1 MHLSN
6 PLLARRRRLRV
17 TLFAGLAAVALAAA
31 GCGSS
36 GGSGGTANGSAG
48 ADTAILGTP
57 KAASGTPVKI
67 GFIGSGRTQTVDT
80 TDETKAAQAT
90 AAYANAYLGGLRGH
104 PIELVTCEDK
114 NVPATSQACGNTFVQ
129 QHVAAVAAGGPGLTD
144 PWIQIVHPAGIPVGM
159 NSAASSMVLSTPG
172 VFVWSNPLAV
182 FGTPAAYAREHKL
195 AKAAIVVIDFP
206 TATGPAKAL
215 EPAFF
220 HNAGATAEV
229 VAIPPGT
236 ADMTPQIQAAKHP
249 DLFHVIGN
257 ATFCASAIRA
267 IRTIDPKASIT
278 AIDRCVGADKGASIP
293 GGFKGVTITAEANVN
308 PNDKEFQLFKA
319 VMGKFGN
326 GLGTGV
332 NPQSGYQGM
341 LSLVR
346 AVNAASGTDV
356 TPAGITK
363 ALQTM
368 PATPYPL
375 GGGATFKCDGTATAA
390 VSKNVCS
397 AASFVADAAT
407 DGTLSNFTTLDAAG
421 IYKLG

>member
-1 MHLSN
+1 MYLLN
-6 PLLARRRRLRV
+6 PSRTRRRLRV
-17 TLFAGLAAVALAAA
+17 TLAAGLAAVALTAAA
-31 GCGSS
+31 CGSS
-36 GGSGGTANGSAG
+36 GGSGGTANGNAG
-48 ADTAILGTP
+48 ADAAILGTA
-57 KAASGTPVKI
+57 KAATGTPVKI
-67 GFIGSGRTQTVDT
+67 GFMSTGRTQTIDN
-80 TDETKAAQAT
+80 TDEIKAAQAT
-90 AAYANAYLGGLRGH
+90 VAYANAYLGGLRGH

-114 NVPATSQACGNTFVQ
+114 NVPATAQACGNTFLQ
-129 QHVAAVAAGGPGLTD
+129 DHVAAVAAGANGQPD
-144 PWIQIVHPAGIPVGM
+144 PVIQIVHAAGIPVGM
-159 NSAASSMVLSTPG
+159 NSSGSTMVLNTPG
-172 VFVWSNPLAV
+172 VFVWSNTLAP
-182 FGTPAAYAREHKL
+182 FGTSAAYAREHKL
-195 AKAAIVVIDFP
+195 TKAAIVVIDVP
-206 TATGPAKAL
+206 AATDTAKAL

-236 ADMTPQIQAAKHP
+236 ADMTPQIQTAGHP

-257 ATFCASAIRA
+257 PAFCASAIRA

-278 AIDRCVGADKGASIP
+278 AIANCVGTDKGASIP
-293 GGFKGVTITAEANVN
+293 GGFKGVTIVAQANIN

-319 VMGKFGN
+319 VIGKYGN
-326 GLGTGV
+326 GLRTSDLV
-332 NPQSGYQGM
+332 TTGYQGM

-346 AVNAASGTDV
+346 GVNAASGTDV

-375 GGGATFKCDGTATAA
+375 GGGATFKCDGTALAA

-397 AASFVADAAT
+397 TASFVADAAT
-407 DGTLSNFTTLDAAG
+407 DGTLSNFRTIDATG

>member
-1 MHLSN
+1 MHLSK
-6 PLLARRRRLRV
+6 PLLACRRLRV
-17 TLFAGLAAVALAAA
+17 TLVAGLAAVALAAA

-36 GGSGGTANGSAG
+36 GGSGGEANGSAG
-48 ADTAILGTP
+48 ADTAILGTT

-67 GFIGSGRTQTVDT
+67 GFMATGRTQTVDT
-80 TDETKAAQAT
+80 TDEIKAAQAT

-104 PIELVTCEDK
+104 PIELVTCEEK

-129 QHVAAVAAGGPGLTD
+129 DHVAAVAVGAPAQTD
-144 PWIQIVHPAGIPVGM
+144 PMIQVVHSAGIPVGL
-159 NSAASSMVLSTPG
+159 NAGASTLVLSTPG
-172 VFVWSNPLAV
+172 VFVWSNTLSG

-195 AKAAIVVIDFP
+195 TKAAILVIDVP
-206 TATGPAKAL
+206 GASGPAKAL
-215 EPAFF
+215 MPAFF
-220 HNAGATAEV
+220 RNAGATAEV

-249 DLFHVIGN
+249 DLYHVIGN
-257 ATFCASAIRA
+257 AAFCASAIRA
-267 IRTIDPKASIT
+267 IRTIAPNAAIT
-278 AIDRCVGADKGASIP
+278 AIDRCLGTDKGSSIP
-293 GGFKGVTITAEANVN
+293 GGYKGVTIVAEANVN

-319 VMGKFGN
+319 VIGKYGHSLSTDAN
-326 GLGTGV
+326 V
-332 NPQSGYQGM
+332 ASGYQGM
-341 LSLVR
+341 LSFVR

-375 GGGATFKCDGTATAA
+375 GGGATFKCDGTALPTI
-390 VSKNVCS
+390 SKNICS
-397 AASFVADAAT
+397 TVGFVADAAA
-407 DGTLSNFTTLDAAG
+407 DGTLSNFKTIDATG

>member
-6 PLLARRRRLRV
+6 PSPSRRRLRV

-36 GGSGGTANGSAG
+36 GGSGGTANASAG
-48 ADTAILGTP
+48 ADTALLGTP

-67 GFIGSGRTQTVDT
+67 GFMSTGRTQTVDNST
-80 TDETKAAQAT
+80 EIKAAQAT

-114 NVPATSQACGNTFVQ
+114 SVPATAQACGNTFLQ
-129 QHVAAVAAGGPGLTD
+129 DHVAAVVAGAPGQTD
-144 PWIQIVHPAGIPVGM
+144 PWIQIVHPAGIPVGF
-159 NSAASSMVLSTPG
+159 NSAASSVVLSTPG
-172 VFVWSNPLAV
+172 VFVWGNTLGY
-182 FGTPAAYAREHKL
+182 FGTSAAYAREHQL
-195 AKAAIVVIDFP
+195 TKAAVLVVDVPGAI
-206 TATGPAKAL
+206 GPAKAL
-215 EPAFF
+215 EPVFF
-220 HNAGATAEV
+220 RNAGATAEV

-236 ADMTPQIQAAKHP
+236 ADMTPQIQATGHP
-249 DLFHVIGN
+249 DLFYVIGDP
-257 ATFCASAIRA
+257 TFCASAIRA

-278 AIDRCVGADKGASIP
+278 APDRCVGTDKGASIP
-293 GGFKGVTITAEANVN
+293 GGFKGVTIVAQANVN

-319 VMGKFGN
+319 VIGKFGN
-326 GLGTGV
+326 GLGTDANV
-332 NPQSGYQGM
+332 ISGYQG
-341 LSLVR
+341 LLGFVR

-356 TPAGITK
+356 TPAGITQ

-390 VSKNVCS
+390 ISKNICS
-397 AASFVADAAT
+397 TTSFVADAAA
-407 DGTLSNFTTLDAAG
+407 DGTLSNFTTLDATG
-421 IYKLG
+421 IYKFG

>member
-6 PLLARRRRLRV
+6 PLLARGRRLHV
-17 TLFAGLAAVALAAA
+17 ALFAGLAAVALAAA

-36 GGSGGTANGSAG
+36 GGSGGAANGSAG

-67 GFIGSGRTQTVDT
+67 GFMATGRTQTVDT
-80 TDETKAAQAT
+80 TGEIKAAQAV

-104 PIELVTCEDK
+104 PIELVTCEEK

-129 QHVAAVAAGGPGLTD
+129 QHVAAVANGAPAQTD
-144 PWIQIVHPAGIPVGM
+144 PMIQVVHAAGIPIGF
-159 NSAASSMVLSTPG
+159 NAAASTVPLSTPG
-172 VFVWSNPLAV
+172 VFIWSNTLSG
-182 FGTPAAYAREHKL
+182 FGAPAAYARDHKL
-195 AKAAIVVIDFP
+195 TKAAVLVIDVP
-206 TATGPAKAL
+206 GATGPAKAL

-220 HNAGATAEV
+220 HNAGATVEV

-236 ADMTPQIQAAKHP
+236 ADMSPQIQAAKHP
-249 DLFHVIGN
+249 DLFHIIGN
-257 ATFCASAIRA
+257 SAFCASAIRA
-267 IRTIDPKASIT
+267 IRTIAPNASIT
-278 AIDRCVGADKGASIP
+278 AIDRCIGTDKGASIP
-293 GGFKGVTITAEANVN
+293 GGYKGVTILAEANVD

-319 VMGKFGN
+319 VIGKYGHSLSTDAN
-326 GLGTGV
+326 T
-332 NPQSGYQGM
+332 QSGYQGM
-341 LSLVR
+341 LSFVR
-346 AVNAASGTDV
+346 GVNAASGTDV

-375 GGGATFKCDGTATAA
+375 GGGATFKCDGSALPAI
-390 VSKNVCS
+390 SKNICS
-397 AASFVADAAT
+397 TSSFVAEAAA
-407 DGTLSNFTTLDAAG
+407 DGTLSNFRTLDAAG

>member
-1 MHLSN
+1 MYLLN
-6 PLLARRRRLRV
+6 PSRARRRLRV
-17 TLFAGLAAVALAAA
+17 TLVAGLAAVALTAAA
-31 GCGSS
+31 CGDD
-36 GGSGGTANGSAG
+36 GGSGGQANGSAG

-67 GFIGSGRTQTVDT
+67 GFLSSGQTQTVDT
-80 TDETKAAQAT
+80 SDEIKAAKAT

-104 PIELVTCEDK
+104 PIELVICEDK
-114 NVPATSQACGNTFVQ
+114 NVPATSQACGNTFLQ
-129 QHVAAVAAGGPGLTD
+129 EHVAAVAAGGPGLTD
-144 PWIQIVHPAGIPVGM
+144 PWIQIVQPAGIPVGM
-159 NSAASSMVLSTPG
+159 NSAASSVVLSTPG

-182 FGTPAAYAREHKL
+182 FGTSAAYAREHKL
-195 AKAAIVVIDFP
+195 TKAAILVIDFP
-206 TATGPAKAL
+206 TATGPAKEL

-220 HNAGATAEV
+220 RNAGATADV

-267 IRTIDPKASIT
+267 IRTIDPNASIT
-278 AIDRCVGADKGASIP
+278 AIDRCIGADKGASIP
-293 GGFKGVTITAEANVN
+293 GGFKGVTIVAEADVN

-319 VMGKFGN
+319 VIGKYGN

-375 GGGATFKCDGTATAA
+375 GGGTTFKCDGTATAA
-390 VSKNVCS
+390 ISKNICS

-407 DGTLSNFTTLDAAG
+407 DGTLSNFTTIDATG

>member
-6 PLLARRRRLRV
+6 PLLARRRLHV
-17 TLFAGLAAVALAAA
+17 TLAAGLAAVALTAAA
-31 GCGSS
+31 CGSS

-48 ADTAILGTP
+48 ADTAILGTA
-57 KAASGTPVKI
+57 KAATGTPVKI
-67 GFIGSGRTQTVDT
+67 GFMAAGRTQTVDT
-80 TDETKAAQAT
+80 TDEIKAGQAV

-104 PIELVTCEDK
+104 PIELVTCEEK

-129 QHVAAVAAGGPGLTD
+129 DHVAAVAGGAPAQTD
-144 PWIQIVHPAGIPVGM
+144 PMIQVVQPAGIPVGF
-159 NSAASSMVLSTPG
+159 NAAASTVALNTPG
-172 VFVWSNPLAV
+172 VFVWSNTLSG

-195 AKAAIVVIDFP
+195 TKAAVLVIDVP
-206 TATGPAKAL
+206 GASGPAKAL

-236 ADMTPQIQAAKHP
+236 ADMTPQIQAAGHP

-257 ATFCASAIRA
+257 AAFCASAIRA
-267 IRTIDPKASIT
+267 VRTIDPNAAIT
-278 AIDRCVGADKGASIP
+278 AIDRCIDTDKGASIP
-293 GGFKGVTITAEANVN
+293 GGYKGVTILAEANVN
-308 PNDKEFQLFKA
+308 PTDKEFQLFKA
-319 VMGKFGN
+319 VIGKYGHSLSTDSN
-326 GLGTGV
+326 V
-332 NPQSGYQGM
+332 QSGYQGM

-375 GGGATFKCDGTATAA
+375 GGGATFKCDGTALPTI
-390 VSKNVCS
+390 SKNVCS
-397 AASFVADAAT
+397 TASFVADAAT
-407 DGTLSNFTTLDAAG
+407 DGTLSNFRTLDPTG